1 MENIDNRIRNLE
13 KQIKSLKFQLSAR
26 PTGTEVTQLKDALGL
41 AINVY
46 SKELIKLWNLLN
58 KTKEIEYLKK
68 ALDRL
73 PTGSDIIEILI
84 KTIRRIYKEM
94 SLLTKSGNT
103 TLYKKYRQVKGENE
117 ILKKQIQILQNSK
130 QSKQNTRAEA
140 FMKPFKKKKRIC
152 SGFIKGTCNNPHCK
166 KSHILSKGQVLA
178 KFSDKSKTR
187 KLAEVLEIKNDKV
200 IVQFDKFDD
209 KITLSKHL
217 IEFWG
222 GH

>member
-117 ILKKQIQILQNSK
+117 ILKKQIQILQN
-130 QSKQNTRAEA
+130 
-140 FMKPFKKKKRIC
+140 FC
-152 SGFIKGTCNNPHCK
+152 
-166 KSHILSKGQVLA
+166 
-178 KFSDKSKTR
+178 
-187 KLAEVLEIKNDKV
+187 
-200 IVQFDKFDD
+200 
-209 KITLSKHL
+209 
-217 IEFWG
+217 
-222 GH
+222 